1 MIDAMQARPSHRA
14 AETSETAKRTKIRAR
29 EIFKAH
35 LQDVYVKTDRMFAV
49 LLGVEWLVGILFACI
64 ISPRAWAG
72 RQSSVHPH
80 LLAAIFL
87 GGALVSLPA
96 MLAWRAAGA
105 QVTRHTIA
113 FSQMLISGL
122 LIHLTG
128 GRIETHF
135 HVFGSL
141 AFLGFYRD
149 WRVLVTATLTVALDH
164 LLRGLFYPESVYGVL
179 SATIWRTLEHAAW
192 VLFEVF
198 FLVQAALNSLKEMT
212 SIADR
217 QADMEESNLELQA
230 SYARLEDTNRLLH
243 VSNSSLDVKNSQ
255 LSQTHDQLD
264 DAHERL
270 HPAFEHLLSVNS
282 MLQDTVSRL
291 KELIAEQ
298 NSSVRHRGD
307 GLSAAVGKIE
317 EFKRKQSGAS
327 VHDMLRKAMESA
339 SRTEEFSLASQGAIE
354 KNLAG
359 LEEIRVQMESIR
371 ATVGEL
377 AERTRQIGSITQRV
391 EDFADQSNLLA
402 LNATIEAARAGD
414 AGRGFG
420 VVAQEIRDLADRSLQ
435 STHEIRQTLT
445 DIEVAIGKAHEITA
459 RGNERVEGGL
469 GAIRSS
475 AENLRNIAEY
485 VRGTGST
492 VATIAESVHE
502 QNTTLQHVSEIVAS
516 LEIASGETQ
525 RSAADLT
532 SAADDLNTIAARI
545 QEAMELIQHVE
556 EQILRSREPK
566 PGSGTGVQKTLPRI
580 LHPSGATR

>member
-1 MIDAMQARPSHRA
+1 MIDATQIRSTPQTA
-14 AETSETAKRTKIRAR
+14 ASSDTAKHTKIRAR
-29 EIFKAH
+29 GLFQAH
-35 LQDVYVKTDRMFAV
+35 LRDVYVKTDRMFAV
-49 LLGVEWLVGILFACI
+49 LLAVEWLVGILFACF

-72 RQSSVHPH
+72 RDSSIHPH

-87 GGALVSLPA
+87 GGALVSLPIA
-96 MLAWRAAGA
+96 LAWRAAGA
-105 QVTRHTIA
+105 TVTRHAIA
-113 FSQMLISGL
+113 FSQMLMSGL

-149 WRVLVTATLTVALDH
+149 WRVLMTATLTVAVDH

-217 QADMEESNLELQA
+217 QADMEESNRELQA

-243 VSNSSLDVKNSQ
+243 VSNSSLDLKNSE
-255 LSQTHDQLD
+255 LSETHEQLD
-264 DAHERL
+264 DAHEQLR
-270 HPAFEHLLSVNS
+270 PALDHLLSVNT

-291 KELIAEQ
+291 QELVAQQ
-298 NSSVRHRGD
+298 NSSVKYRGD
-307 GLSAAVGKIE
+307 GLSTAVGKIA
-317 EFKRKQSGAS
+317 EFKRKQGVAS
-327 VHDMLRKAMESA
+327 VHDMLRKAIESA

-371 ATVGEL
+371 ATVEEL
-377 AERTRQIGSITQRV
+377 AERTRKIGSITERV

-445 DIEVAIGKAHEITA
+445 DIEVAIGKAHEITT

-469 GAIRSS
+469 DAIRSS
-475 AENLRNIAEY
+475 AENLRNISDF

-492 VATIAESVHE
+492 VSTIAESVDE
-502 QNTTLQHVSEIVAS
+502 QNTTLQHVSGIIAN

-532 SAADDLNTIAARI
+532 SAAGDLNAIAARI
-545 QEAMELIQHVE
+545 QEAMDLIQHVE
-556 EQILRSREPK
+556 ERILRSRESK
-566 PGSGTGVQKTLPRI
+566 PANERELSSKV
-580 LHPSGATR
+580 

>member
-1 MIDAMQARPSHRA
+1 MIDATQIRSTRPTAASSDAAKHAQSRA
-14 AETSETAKRTKIRAR
+14 SEL
-29 EIFKAH
+29 FQAH
-35 LQDVYVKTDRMFAV
+35 LRDVYVKTDRMFAV
-49 LLGVEWLVGILFACI
+49 LLGVEWLVGILFACF

-72 RQSSVHPH
+72 RDSSVHPH

-87 GGALVSLPA
+87 GGALASLPIA
-96 MLAWRAAGA
+96 LAWRAAGA
-105 QVTRHTIA
+105 MVTRHAIA
-113 FSQMLISGL
+113 FSQMLMSAL

-149 WRVLVTATLTVALDH
+149 WRVLVTATLTVAVDH

-243 VSNSSLDVKNSQ
+243 VSNSSLDLKNSE
-255 LSQTHDQLD
+255 LSETHEQLD
-264 DAHERL
+264 DAHEQLR
-270 HPAFEHLLSVNS
+270 PALDHLLSVNT

-291 KELIAEQ
+291 QELIAQQ
-298 NSSVRHRGD
+298 NSSIRNRGD
-307 GLSAAVGKIE
+307 GLSTAVGKIA
-317 EFKRKQSGAS
+317 EFKRKQGVAA
-327 VHDMLRKAMESA
+327 VHDMLRRAIESA

-371 ATVGEL
+371 TTVEEL
-377 AERTRQIGSITQRV
+377 AERTRKIGSITERV

-445 DIEVAIGKAHEITA
+445 DIEVAIGKAHEITT

-469 GAIRSS
+469 DAIRSS
-475 AENLRNIAEY
+475 AENLRNISEF

-492 VATIAESVHE
+492 VSTIAESVDE
-502 QNTTLQHVSEIVAS
+502 QNTTLQHVSGIIAN

-525 RSAADLT
+525 RSATDLA
-532 SAADDLNTIAARI
+532 SAAGDLNAIAARI
-545 QEAMELIQHVE
+545 QEAMDLIQHVE
-556 EQILRSREPK
+556 ERILRSRESRPVNERELW
-566 PGSGTGVQKTLPRI
+566 SRV
-580 LHPSGATR
+580 